1 MLFFLSSRKL
11 ADVTR
16 NNMLD
21 ISEFAVAMHLIQSRL
36 KGTDIPE
43 KLPET
48 LAPAYFPHITVPALS
63 QEEKEAYEKAFMWET
78 SAKTGHVDGKYL
90 QTCSS
95 FSCWHVFV
103 ICS

>member
-1 MLFFLSSRKL
+1 MSLRKL

-43 KLPET
+43 RLPET
-48 LAPAYFPHITVPALS
+48 LAPAYFPHVKVPAIL
-63 QEEKEAYEKAFMWET
+63 QEEKEAYEKTFMWKT
-78 SAKTGHVDGKYL
+78 NAKTGHVDGKY
-90 QTCSS
+90 
-95 FSCWHVFV
+95 
-103 ICS
+103 